1 MSAPPFPHTAR
12 RVGLSYKDAAVGGEG
27 SEGRTAEPC
36 PREVRTRPEDTHNGE
51 DVNGEDVKHGGAW
64 ELVWA
69 SGARTVTAAA
79 LRYTLYTRGKP
90 WPLSS
95 GDLVSP
101 VGSTEPSGCSCEL
114 VWDLCAR
121 GAGGFY

>member
-1 MSAPPFPHTAR
+1 MQ
-12 RVGLSYKDAAVGGEG
+12 
-27 SEGRTAEPC
+27 
-36 PREVRTRPEDTHNGE
+36 TRPKDTHNGE
-51 DVNGEDVKHGGAW
+51 DVNGEDVKRGGAW

-101 VGSTEPSGCSCEL
+101 VGSMEPSGCSCEL

>member
-1 MSAPPFPHTAR
+1 MQ
-12 RVGLSYKDAAVGGEG
+12 
-27 SEGRTAEPC
+27 
-36 PREVRTRPEDTHNGE
+36 TRPQEMHNGE
-51 DVNGEDVKHGGAW
+51 DVNGEDVKRGGAW

-79 LRYTLYTRGKP
+79 LRGDLYPKGKP

-101 VGSTEPSGCSCEL
+101 VGSSEPTVCSCEL
-114 VWDLCAR
+114 VWVICAR
-121 GAGGFY
+121 LGWRICTL